1 MGNLIKNIFIK
12 QKHRQLNDY
21 TEQYKKNKVKINRLI
36 FLSVMSQLMEAD
48 DSKKWC
54 DEIRESSQLIKSI
67 QDNLRTFFEDSLY
80 KKNIQNEQ
88 QDYIQFLHFKLT
100 YFFSPDEKYE
110 TIKCSQQMKELI
122 EFLKNLK
129 VQLKKEVIEKVQE
142 IQVQLKNDA
151 DQEIDYENCIK
162 PQGFTALYK
171 RLKKDKYSDYFKKFQ
186 LQGLNKFQLNGLMKS
201 EQQFLTHL
209 MDCYNIYGNMQMIEQ
224 YRPRKLLLYFQV
236 LNSFYEPE
244 QETNIFKEYEI
255 SQIKY
260 FDKYSIFE
268 ILLDSNY
275 IDKLEEDE
283 IYLYF
288 LIFTLL
294 HLVKMNYMVDNKEHN
309 LQKLITKIQKLEN
322 PKFKLG
328 YIFLLKLMF
337 DLKEKSCLSED
348 ESNQDDDLINRSTVS
363 LFKSWSKEKYLV
375 SDCYFNKNQLQLY
388 IDGFQSVLIL
398 SILPDLVRFYDI
410 NEPLPYQ
417 PTEIEIGYIQQI
429 IRGKRLFQ
437 KNIDELKELMKNI
450 KEITK
455 EETYDK
461 EKQKLERTNVKNN
474 ANEQMVE
481 YNQFNHA
488 DLQQRETCILPDLV
502 RFYGINEPLPYQPTE
517 IEIGYI
523 QQIIRGK
530 RLFQKYIDELKFYFE
545 ELMKNIMEITKKE
558 TYDKEKQRLERTN
571 VKNNSNEQML
581 EYNQF
586 NHADLQQREMCF
598 HYKVCEVNLQTL
610 KIIQNSLKK
619 DKQNES
625 TVNQN
630 NEENNEITKRK
641 ELLIS
646 FLQTVDASQY
656 YNVKRKRQIYHT
668 LSSLFIDEE
677 KILEEIILLIK
688 ESKNPLQ
695 VLNESQF
702 FNNLIVSLKQEFDIN
717 NLININSKD
726 ITFNTQSNSKVFF
739 KLFEDFIKAQ
749 ESFEQL
755 FEKFEDKYL
764 EDDLNQTEK
773 EDFLNKLI
781 KNKQQFSN
789 LIDSYGFLKWKK
801 YNSLYLNIKIYET
814 QIDLIIDYIKPN
826 SNNKHQDYK
835 KFYSLSE
842 NCQFEVIK
850 VKTSQGIFVIKQVPK
865 DKNKKLFIKQ
875 QIREISI
882 LSNLPENNYI
892 IKYVKR
898 QLNSQKQ
905 FQLFLEY
912 FEGKTL
918 QSYKTYITEK
928 EKNLKEINNDQE
940 EKKRIQIE
948 KLKICIEILKA
959 TNFLHQKNIIHGDL
973 KLSNILLLLKDNQI
987 QIKIIDFSESG
998 FMIEETMGYTQGY
1011 EDKSNFQSKYQDY
1024 VSIGVILIQLLY
1036 FPDFKYI
1043 CDCVQNG
1050 QNTQKKQKQYE
1061 QCQNIKLHKKEI
1073 LKKYKDEFKQTKN
1086 NYQYIL
1092 FKQIKT
1098 LFNDQPFLR
1107 CSLTELIHLM
1117 ELQILNINKDTTYE
1131 EQLAKFYEKYG
1142 EIEFNRP
1149 KGDEIYPNKD
1159 YLPSPSNSFFES
1171 QYSDA
1176 GQSPEEIDQKS
1187 AITNNSQ
1194 GIYQSSIKIIE
1205 EQKQYVQKVPISDQ
1219 IQDSNNKYFQENQ
1232 EQNDKQSKRFSNDD
1246 DQTIRNKDKKQY
1258 QSTQK
1263 NFVDNSISI
1272 DINEIQNIEG
1282 HQSYNENEVDQGYNS
1297 QTQLLIDISNS
1308 NINIQKKDDQ
1318 NLSQL
1323 TDKKSNQE
1331 QDQLQNLENYFINQ
1345 KEQAMY
1351 PRIFQKLKKIEFDFR
1366 KHHISLLGFSQ
1377 LITSDK
1383 LKKIAKIFKFEL
1395 LQIFAELLQKFGK
1408 DIIKI
1413 LFSNNKKPIEKNLR
1427 NKIIDYYLDYEQ
1439 QNNDQQNN

>member
-1 MGNLIKNIFIK
+1 
-12 QKHRQLNDY
+12 
-21 TEQYKKNKVKINRLI
+21 
-36 FLSVMSQLMEAD
+36 
-48 DSKKWC
+48 
-54 DEIRESSQLIKSI
+54 
-67 QDNLRTFFEDSLY
+67 
-80 KKNIQNEQ
+80 
-88 QDYIQFLHFKLT
+88 
-100 YFFSPDEKYE
+100 
-110 TIKCSQQMKELI
+110 MKELI

-129 VQLKKEVIEKVQE
+129 VQLKKEVIEKVKE

-337 DLKEKSCLSED
+337 DLKEKSCLSEYK
-348 ESNQDDDLINRSTVS
+348 SNQDDDLINRSTVS
-363 LFKSWSKEKYLV
+363 LFKQWSKEKYLV
-375 SDCYFNKNQLQLY
+375 SDYYFNKNQLQLY
-388 IDGFQSVLIL
+388 IDGLQSALIL
-398 SILPDLVRFYDI
+398 SILPDLVRYYDI

-429 IRGKRLFQ
+429 IRGKRLFK
-437 KNIDELKELMKNI
+437 KNIFSIDGLKLYFEELMKNI
-450 KEITK
+450 KEIIK
-455 EETYDK
+455 EETYDM

-474 ANEQMVE
+474 TNEQM
-481 YNQFNHA
+481 
-488 DLQQRETCILPDLV
+488 P
-502 RFYGINEPLPYQPTE
+502 
-517 IEIGYI
+517 
-523 QQIIRGK
+523 
-530 RLFQKYIDELKFYFE
+530 
-545 ELMKNIMEITKKE
+545 
-558 TYDKEKQRLERTN
+558 
-571 VKNNSNEQML
+571 

-598 HYKVCEVNLQTL
+598 HYKVCEINLQTL
-610 KIIQNSLKK
+610 RIIQNSQKK

-625 TVNQN
+625 KVNQN
-630 NEENNEITKRK
+630 NEENNEITKRE

-656 YNVKRKRQIYHT
+656 YNIQRKRQIYHT

-688 ESKNPLQ
+688 KSKNPLQ

-717 NLININSKD
+717 NFININSKD
-726 ITFNTQSNSKVFF
+726 TTFNTQSNSKVFF
-739 KLFEDFIKAQ
+739 KLFEDFIEAQ

-755 FEKFEDKYL
+755 FKKFEDKYL

-773 EDFLNKLI
+773 EDFLNELI
-781 KNKQQFSN
+781 KNKQQFLN

-814 QIDLIIDYIKPN
+814 QIDIIIDYIKPN
-826 SNNKHQDYK
+826 SNNTDQDDK
-835 KFYSLSE
+835 EREPPLSK
-842 NCQFEVIK
+842 NCQFEVSK
-850 VKTSQGIFVIKQVPK
+850 VETSQGIFVIKQVPEGE
-865 DKNKKLFIKQ
+865 NKKEFIKQ

-882 LSNLPENNYI
+882 LSNLPQNNYI

-918 QSYKTYITEK
+918 LSYLTEITRK
-928 EKNLKEINNDQE
+928 EKNLNEINNDQE

-998 FMIEETMGYTQGY
+998 FMIEKTMGYTQGY
-1011 EDKSNFQSKYQDY
+1011 EDKTNFKSKYQDY

-1036 FPDFKYI
+1036 FPYFTYN

-1086 NYQYIL
+1086 NYQNIL

-1107 CSLTELIHLM
+1107 CSLTELINLM

-1142 EIEFNRP
+1142 KIEFNKP

-1159 YLPSPSNSFFES
+1159 FLPSPSNSFFEC

-1176 GQSPEEIDQKS
+1176 GQLPEEIDQKS

-1194 GIYQSSIKIIE
+1194 GIYQSSIKAIE

-1219 IQDSNNKYFQENQ
+1219 IQDSNNNTSQYFQENQ
-1232 EQNDKQSKRFSNDD
+1232 EQNDKQSKHFSNDD

-1258 QSTQK
+1258 QSTQQ
-1263 NFVDNSISI
+1263 NFVDNSKAI
-1272 DINEIQNIEG
+1272 DKNEIQNIER

-1297 QTQLLIDISNS
+1297 QTQLPIDISNS

-1318 NLSQL
+1318 NLNQL

-1383 LKKIAKIFKFEL
+1383 LKKIAEIFGLQLLLTFPEL
-1395 LQIFAELLQKFGK
+1395 MLIFGE

-1413 LFSNNKKPIEKNLR
+1413 LSSNNKIPIEKNLR
-1427 NKIIDYYLDYEQ
+1427 NKIINYYLDYEQ